1 MSLGNTME
9 QLWQGQ
15 NALHGKASRLRQS
28 GNTQAANELDATA
41 YRLGNQLLE
50 VEAVVQ
56 EHAAELAAT
65 DQPTAPVAEARPA
78 QQEAH

>member
-1 MSLGNTME
+1 MLNDTLSRLWVDKSDLE
-9 QLWQGQ
+9 QRAHQLRQAG
-15 NALHGKASRLRQS
+15 HTTASREL
-28 GNTQAANELDATA
+28 GQAA

-50 VEAVVQ
+50 LEAVVQ

-65 DQPTAPVAEARPA
+65 ELPAVPAVETQPA